1 MLKIFL
7 LFFILIAT
15 LQSEAK
21 IEVAILRADQ
31 HEVVAGKAILLEDLL
46 EINAANESLPASI
59 RTLQLFEPMFSG
71 EEKIVTHAEMMRL
84 LKEKIKTDEY
94 GANFPYSF
102 FISES
107 IKIKAVK
114 NSITENKLQKLI
126 LKAAI
131 AKCLVCQFKI
141 HDLKIPNI
149 ENKSELYS
157 FELDTANLKIAGGFL
172 LSLRMQFENQEKVVY
187 ITGGLQ
193 TKMPALISTR
203 SISMGEKMRIEDFKK
218 EEIEIVYAADA
229 LATEEDLKGRV
240 LNKTLSLGRP
250 VYKSDLKKEMV
261 IGRGQ
266 IVRALSGN
274 DAFEIT
280 NQMIAEESGAI
291 GDTVK
296 LKNPETL
303 KMISGEV
310 IEKGLVRIQ

>member
-7 LFFILIAT
+7 LFIISIAT
-15 LQSEAK
+15 IQSEAK
-21 IEVAILRADQ
+21 IEIAIQPADY
-31 HEVVAGKAILLEDLL
+31 HEVVAGKVVYLEDLL
-46 EINAANESLPASI
+46 ETNAANESLPTSI
-59 RTLQLFEPMFSG
+59 RTLQLFEPLFDG
-71 EEKIVTHAEMMRL
+71 EEKTVTHAEMMRL

-102 FISES
+102 FVSET
-107 IKIKAVK
+107 IKIKAIK
-114 NSITENKLQKLI
+114 NSVTETKLQKLI
-126 LKAAI
+126 LKAAF
-131 AKCLVCQFKI
+131 AKCLTCQFKI

-172 LSLRMQFENQEKVVY
+172 LPLRMQFENQEKIVY

-193 TKMPALISTR
+193 TKMPALISAR
-203 SISMGEKMRIEDFKK
+203 SIAMGEKIRPEDFKK

-229 LATEEDLKGRV
+229 FATEEDLKGRV

-274 DAFEIT
+274 DDFEVT
-280 NQMIAEESGAI
+280 NQMIAEEPGAI

-296 LKNPETL
+296 LKNPETQ